1 MSINMCGISGLCDFQ
16 ARPSNSLRDIC
27 ERMSNAL
34 HHRGPDDSGVW
45 VDEYGQVALGHRRL
59 SILDLS
65 VAGRQPMMSACGR
78 YVIVFNGEVYNYL
91 SIRSQLQTEGMA
103 PEFHGHSDT
112 EVMLAAIAAWG
123 LDRALDR
130 FIGMFAFALWDRQER
145 SFHLVRDRLGIKPL
159 YYGWANG
166 SFIFGSELKA
176 LQAHP
181 DFAGRISRDAL
192 ALYLRHNYIP
202 APYSIY
208 EDAFKLE
215 PGHVLTMKVDEK
227 PAPTKGPLATRP
239 YWTAFAAWKHGAEHP
254 WSGTTDEAI
263 EKLEELLLDSIKLRM
278 ISDVPLGVFLSGGI
292 DSSTV
297 TALMQSISA
306 LPVRTFS
313 IGFHDANFNEA
324 QYAAQ
329 VAAHLSTDHTELYV
343 TENDVLAVIPDVPEI
358 YDEPFGDSSLIPT
371 ILVSRLAREKVT
383 VALSGDGGDEL
394 FCGYQRY
401 FFAERLWRLMSRFP
415 VCLRS
420 LVASVIRKTPRP
432 VLGAMSYPLSYL
444 QGKTTLPG
452 STPVNRLY
460 EFADLLDER
469 KFVRCYR
476 WLVSQIKSPDDLVI
490 GSGDPNTGAFESRDW
505 MDTWDYFRLMSYL
518 DVISYLPDD
527 LLVKVDRASMAVG
540 LEARVPL
547 LDHRIVEFA
556 ARMPTHLKIHS
567 GVGKWLLRKVLTRHV
582 PERLIDRPKMGFGV
596 PIETWLRGPLKSW
609 AGSLI
614 ETKKLE
620 SEGYLRSV
628 LIQKMW
634 TEHQSGQRNWSPQL
648 WSILVFEGWLQNR

>member
-1 MSINMCGISGLCDFQ
+1 MCGISGLFDFQ
-16 ARPSNSLRDIC
+16 ARPSDSLRPTC

-34 HHRGPDDSGVW
+34 LHRGPDDSGVW
-45 VDEYGQVALGHRRL
+45 VDESGHIALGHRRL

-65 VAGRQPMMSACGR
+65 VAGRQPMISACGR

-91 SIRSQLQTEGMA
+91 SIRSQLQTEGIA

-123 LDRALDR
+123 LDRALYR
-130 FIGMFAFALWDRQER
+130 FIGMFSFALWDRQEHTL
-145 SFHLVRDRLGIKPL
+145 HLVRDRIGIKPL
-159 YYGWANG
+159 YYGWAEG

-176 LQAHP
+176 LKAHP
-181 DFAGRISRDAL
+181 DFDDRINRDAL

-208 EDAFKLE
+208 EHAFKLE
-215 PGHVLTMKVDEK
+215 PGHVLTLKVGEK
-227 PAPTKGPLATRP
+227 LASARGRLTTRP
-239 YWTAFAAWKHGAEHP
+239 YWTAYDAWKDGAEHP
-254 WSGTTDEAI
+254 WHGTANEAI
-263 EKLEELLLDSIKLRM
+263 ETLEELLLDSIKLRM

-297 TALMQSISA
+297 TALMQTISA
-306 LPVRTFS
+306 LPVKTFS

-324 QYAAQ
+324 HYAAQ
-329 VAAHLSTDHTELYV
+329 VAEHLSTDHTELYV
-343 TENDVLAVIPDVPEI
+343 TENDVLAVVPDVPEI

-401 FFAERLWRLMSRFP
+401 FFVERLWRSMSRLP
-415 VCLRS
+415 ARLRG
-420 LVASVIRKTPRP
+420 LAARVIRKTPRP
-432 VLGAMSYPLSYL
+432 VLGSMSYPLSYL
-444 QGKTTLPG
+444 LGKTALPG
-452 STPVNRLY
+452 STPVNRFF
-460 EFADLLDER
+460 EFADLLDES
-469 KFVRCYR
+469 KFVHFYR
-476 WLVSQIKSPDDLVI
+476 RLVSQIKSPADLVI
-490 GSGDPNTGAFESRDW
+490 GSGDRNTGAFEAGDW
-505 MDTWDYFRLMSYL
+505 MDTWDYFHLMSYL

-527 LLVKVDRASMAVG
+527 LLVKLDRASMAVG
-540 LEARVPL
+540 LEARDPL

-556 ARMPTHLKIHS
+556 AGMPTHLKIRDN
-567 GVGKWLLRKVLTRHV
+567 VGKWLLRRVLTKYV
-582 PERLIDRPKMGFGV
+582 PERLIDRPKMGFGI

-609 AGSLI
+609 TGSLI

-620 SEGYLRSV
+620 AEGYLRSALV
-628 LIQKMW
+628 QKMW

-648 WSILVFEGWLQNR
+648 WSILVFEGWLENR